1 MADIKNITID
11 GTTYDLKDAK
21 AREDVSDLKE
31 DLDDRVYFDSEGYI
45 CFKTGGIVNE

>member
-31 DLDDRVYFDSEGYI
+31 DFESLGLSVADGMLCVTYEE
-45 CFKTGGIVNE
+45 V

>member
-31 DLDDRVYFDSEGYI
+31 DIDDLGFSV
-45 CFKTGGIVNE
+45 VNGKLCVTYTE